1 MVNLT
6 VDDSSDDVA
15 SGVTVAD
22 VPQNVIEV
30 SMVSIHFINYVVKF
44 ENYKCNIFCS
54 WKTTICLYRL
64 TIVVDHV
71 PAVPLM
77 TTRQTIVAHLN
88 SGENHNL
95 F

>member
-6 VDDSSDDVA
+6 VDDSLDDVA

-22 VPQNVIEV
+22 VPQGVIEV
-30 SMVSIHFINYVVKF
+30 SMISIDFISYEVKF
-44 ENYKCNIFCS
+44 ENYKFNVFYS
-54 WKTTICLYRL
+54 WKTTTCLYRL

-71 PAVPLM
+71 PAVRLM
-77 TTRQTIVAHLN
+77 TISQTVVAHLN